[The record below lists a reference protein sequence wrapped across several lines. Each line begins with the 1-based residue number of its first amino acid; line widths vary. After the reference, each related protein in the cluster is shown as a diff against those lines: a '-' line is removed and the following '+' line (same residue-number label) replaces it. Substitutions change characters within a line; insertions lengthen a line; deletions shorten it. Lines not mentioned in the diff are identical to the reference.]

1 MEHRTRVRPIRPKG
15 TRRYR
20 VTADPLSEAS
30 RRMPRFISVRPL
42 ADLPA
47 HAGPFTWRGYVFTLS
62 AEDRRAGRVLG
73 DPYDRL
79 RLRYSAR

>member
-1 MEHRTRVRPIRPKG
+1 
-15 TRRYR
+15 
-20 VTADPLSEAS
+20 
-30 RRMPRFISVRPL
+30 MPRFISVRPL